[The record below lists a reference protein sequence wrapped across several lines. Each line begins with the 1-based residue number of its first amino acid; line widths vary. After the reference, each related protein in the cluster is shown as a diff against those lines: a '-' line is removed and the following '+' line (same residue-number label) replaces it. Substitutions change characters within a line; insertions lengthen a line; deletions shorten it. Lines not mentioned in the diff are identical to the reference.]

1 MINKVLAALAVS
13 ATCFQHAFAFTAP
26 TLVGNFSVK
35 NAAFTSMHT
44 LQGVTSGTHM
54 VVTAFTGNPFE
65 KGAINIV
72 HNITTFPQ
80 RGVRVTELSNNMTWP
95 NVVTE
100 VQPGQIGELPGLLV
114 GDGFLVCARKT
125 DAQTLVIHLFCFAGA
140 WQVHWCDSLPGSD
153 R

>member
-1 MINKVLAALAVS
+1 MINKALALLAAC
-13 ATCFQHAFAFTAP
+13 ATTIRCAAAFTAP

-35 NAAFTSMHT
+35 NAAFTSLHT

-72 HNITTFPQ
+72 HNVTTFPQ

-114 GDGFLVCARKT
+114 GDGFLVR
-125 DAQTLVIHLFCFAGA
+125 AQENHA
-140 WQVHWCDSLPGSD
+140 
-153 R
+153 